1 MRNLLIQALLSF
13 LLLLSNNNASYSNK
27 AIDDYLF
34 CEDHGEVLMIELQ
47 TFVDPQNVEETIKPE
62 ILRLE
67 HLYQSKWA
75 KEFLE
80 YKYRKAFEVDI
91 ALQSKS
97 FGKLFA
103 ETSGNSKKDE
113 VQTDVMKRDLMEV
126 ENAVNAI
133 KADLQGL
140 RTAAVNASNAYR
152 KNLKTLNNTEIM
164 EAYKTARYNF
174 ADSTDGLRDI
184 IKLLEMKRIEFLK
197 FQTQEFR
204 INWILDQMKK
214 DAEQY

>member
-152 KNLKTLNNTEIM
+152 KNLSE
-164 EAYKTARYNF
+164 
-174 ADSTDGLRDI
+174 
-184 IKLLEMKRIEFLK
+184 
-197 FQTQEFR
+197 
-204 INWILDQMKK
+204 
-214 DAEQY
+214 